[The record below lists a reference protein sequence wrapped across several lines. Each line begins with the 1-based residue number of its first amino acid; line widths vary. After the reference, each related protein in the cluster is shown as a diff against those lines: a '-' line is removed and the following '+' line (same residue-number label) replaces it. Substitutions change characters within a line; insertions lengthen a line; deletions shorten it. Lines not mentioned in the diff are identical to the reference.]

1 MNFGADD
8 MNCGDEERADVIRAG
23 WAGMTQAG
31 HHGRPFVA
39 FIALHREQIMVRAQV
54 RIGISGWRYDGW
66 RGVFYPEKLA
76 KARELDFASREVQSI
91 EINGSHYSLQSVKS
105 YRAWHDATPEDFM
118 FSVKGPRY
126 LTHMLRFR
134 DDTATVAM
142 ANFLASG
149 VLALDRKLG
158 PFLWQFPPNFKF
170 EPESFERFLA
180 MLPKDTHAAACFAER
195 HDTRVKA
202 PWFDVTAR
210 CALRHAIEI
219 RHPGFC
225 TSDFVRLLRRYDAA
239 LVVSDSVAGWPYAE
253 DLTSNFV
260 YLRLHGTETLYGGE
274 YSDAALDGWASR
286 IDCWSKGGQPED
298 ARLISSMKPRRRAS
312 RDVFCYFDNDK
323 KVQAPFDARRLM
335 ERLQS

>member
-1 MNFGADD
+1 MAT
-8 MNCGDEERADVIRAG
+8 AS
-23 WAGMTQAG
+23 
-31 HHGRPFVA
+31 
-39 FIALHREQIMVRAQV
+39 V

-66 RGVFYPEKLA
+66 RGVFYPKKLA
-76 KARELDFASREVQSI
+76 QSCELEFASREVQTI

-105 YRAWHDATPEDFM
+105 YRAWHEATPDDFL

-134 DDTATVAM
+134 GETATVAM

-158 PFLWQFPPNFKF
+158 PFLWQFPPNFGF
-170 EPESFERFLA
+170 QPESFERFLA
-180 MLPKDTHAAACFAER
+180 MLPKDTEAAARFAER

-202 PWFDVTAR
+202 PWFGVTAR
-210 CALRHAIEI
+210 RALRHAIEI
-219 RHPGFC
+219 RHPDFR
-225 TSDFVRLLRRYDAA
+225 TAEFVRLLRQYDAA

-253 DLTSNFV
+253 DLTSDFV

-274 YSDAALDGWASR
+274 YSDAALDSWASR
-286 IDCWSKGGQPED
+286 IDSWSKGGQPED
-298 ARLISSMKPRRRAS
+298 ARLISSIKPRRCAS
-312 RDVFCYFDNDK
+312 RDVFCYFDNDQ

-335 ERLQS
+335 GRLRA